1 MNFSPMLVQENG
13 AKRPAPERD
22 MRLLL
27 LPRSWNL
34 DLKTIAEYMR
44 FAEIHE
50 NLNWVI
56 SSIFWIIPKKKLLEL
71 CFLDGSS
78 MKGVT

>member
-1 MNFSPMLVQENG
+1 MLVQENG

-34 DLKTIAEYMR
+34 DLKTIAKYMR
-44 FAEIHE
+44 LQKYPRI
-50 NLNWVI
+50 LI
-56 SSIFWIIPKKKLLEL
+56 
-71 CFLDGSS
+71 G
-78 MKGVT
+78 